1 MIHKGIMDVDLSKL
15 SPSDEITLKKVDS
28 NYIIKLYQHSKLMGC
43 KLITLQYGKFYLKD
57 ERYRLRNETIDYILN
72 N

>member
-1 MIHKGIMDVDLSKL
+1 MIHEGIKDVDLSKL
-15 SPSDEITLKKVDS
+15 SPSDEITLKKVES
-28 NYIIKLYQHSKLMGC
+28 VFVNRLYQHSKQMGC